1 MMSPKGVIEQL
12 ILVHSPKQI
21 PLKDGDV
28 IGNLFG
34 AQNFQ
39 INVHTLRG
47 AFLLR
52 QLCLEVGEGNG

>member
-12 ILVHSPKQI
+12 VLVHSPKQI
-21 PLKDGDV
+21 PFKDGDV

-34 AQNFQ
+34 AQYLQ
-39 INVHTLRG
+39 IDVHALRG

-52 QLCLEVGEGNG
+52 QLCLEAAEGNG